1 MTTLVDLIAT
11 PLRWGLAMFGR
22 PQQYALND
30 NSATVQLVAWV
41 RGVRSDD
48 LFAGAMQQD
57 MAAVINA
64 AAFRAA
70 FSPRATPQRY
80 DRIRIAGRSWS
91 VEEWRGSPNDD
102 EPVFYKLLL
111 RGGSQ

>member
-1 MTTLVDLIAT
+1 MGTLVDRIAA
-11 PLRWGLAMFGR
+11 PLRWALMMFGR
-22 PQQYALND
+22 SQHYALND
-30 NSATVQLVAWV
+30 NSATVQLVVYV
-41 RGVRSDD
+41 RGVRADD
-48 LFAGAMQQD
+48 LFANAQQQD
-57 MAAVINA
+57 IAAVINA

-70 FSPRATPQRY
+70 FAPRATPQRY
-80 DRIRIAGRSWS
+80 DRLRISGRSWS

>member
-1 MTTLVDLIAT
+1 MTLVDQMAGA
-11 PLRWGLAMFGR
+11 LRWALAMFGR
-22 PQQYALND
+22 PQLYALND

-57 MAAVINA
+57 IAAVINA
-64 AAFRAA
+64 EAFRAA
-70 FSPRATPQRY
+70 FAPRATPQRY
-80 DRIRIAGRSWS
+80 DRLRISGRSWS
-91 VEEWRGSPNDD
+91 VEEWRGSPNEDG
-102 EPVFYKLLL
+102 PVFYKLLL

>member
-1 MTTLVDLIAT
+1 VTLVDQMAG
-11 PLRWGLAMFGR
+11 PLRWALAMFGR
-22 PQQYALND
+22 QQLYALND
-30 NSATVQLVAWV
+30 NSATVQLVAYV
-41 RGVRSDD
+41 RGVRADD
-48 LFAGAMQQD
+48 LFANAQQQD
-57 MAAVINA
+57 IAAVINA

-70 FSPRATPQRY
+70 FAPRAMPQRY
-80 DRIRIAGRSWS
+80 DRLRISGRSWS